1 MKRNRLFLLT
11 MLVMAFSTVMLPSAH
26 AYLDPGSGSYI
37 FQAVIAGALG
47 IGVALKVFWGRI
59 AAFFSGLFSK
69 SGSGSSP
76 TEE

>member
-1 MKRNRLFLLT
+1 MKRDRLFILT
-11 MLVMAFSTVMLPSAH
+11 IMVVAFSAVTLPSAH

-47 IGVALKVFWGRI
+47 VGVAIKVFWGRI

-69 SGSGSSP
+69 NGSKPTS

>member
-1 MKRNRLFLLT
+1 MKGHRISLMVALI
-11 MLVMAFSTVMLPSAH
+11 VAFSALWLPSAN
-26 AYLDPGSGSYI
+26 AYLDRGSGSYI

-47 IGVALKVFWGRI
+47 VGVALKVFWGRI

-69 SGSGSSP
+69 NDTGS

>member
-1 MKRNRLFLLT
+1 MKRNRLFLLA
-11 MLVMAFSTVMLPSAH
+11 VMVTAFSTVMLPTAQ
-26 AYLDPGSGSYI
+26 AYLDPGSGSFI

-59 AAFFSGLFSK
+59 AAFFSGVFSK
-69 SGSGSSP
+69 NSSGSTS

>member
-1 MKRNRLFLLT
+1 MMRDRLFVVA
-11 MLVMAFSTVMLPSAH
+11 MLVLAFSAVILPSAN

-69 SGSGSSP
+69 NNSSS
-76 TEE
+76 EE

>member
-1 MKRNRLFLLT
+1 MKGHRIFLMVALI
-11 MLVMAFSTVMLPSAH
+11 VAFSALWLPSAH

-47 IGVALKVFWGRI
+47 VGVALKVFWGRI

-69 SGSGSSP
+69 NDAGS